1 MSRDNEIKK
10 LMEAILQIDDHHQ
23 LAATNQFNYLA
34 AMRGLVVMIEGF
46 TGDPQCKDSQ
56 SIAAYCRSLHY
67 LIDTSIADGLS
78 MLQSPGSFFCNRWYL
93 SVHVEN
99 FTLIH
104 SQRFNAILIGMCM
117 NRFFKCL
124 TQQILTTLW
133 VRDQSVN

>member
-10 LMEAILQIDDHHQ
+10 LMEAILQIDDQNQ

-78 MLQSPGSFFCNRWYL
+78 MLACARGACIDNGVISL
-93 SVHVEN
+93 SDDDLLRAGDV
-99 FTLIH
+99 TIH
-104 SQRFNAILIGMCM
+104 
-117 NRFFKCL
+117 
-124 TQQILTTLW
+124 
-133 VRDQSVN
+133 